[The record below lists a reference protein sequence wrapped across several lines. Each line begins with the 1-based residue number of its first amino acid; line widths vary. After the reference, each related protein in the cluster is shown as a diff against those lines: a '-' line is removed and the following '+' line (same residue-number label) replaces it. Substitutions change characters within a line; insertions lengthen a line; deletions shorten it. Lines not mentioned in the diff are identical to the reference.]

1 MDITNMQSLRSV
13 LPELATNHV
22 NDDANVRV
30 DPKRL
35 HHPPVMRAG
44 ESSGSK
50 GALDSLLSSA
60 AWETLEDR
68 EQQAFLDGPPPPEK
82 PRTSEQYRLLINT
95 VLTRLLADKASG
107 KDVLTNAME
116 TIMAGV
122 SAFKQQTKE
131 QFDALMEQYE
141 AALGELEG
149 AGEQVKQLD
158 GKLGKLEAQIN
169 TLKQKQAAM
178 QQAGVTP
185 DDPNYLA
192 LMEELTQLQGQQTS
206 LQTARQ
212 AAQGRAEQWAAKAT
226 NIQSRLNDLVES
238 ALNSEKQSRL
248 LSTDFIEEQS
258 KAQFNLALRLLN
270 FINQSIKD
278 RAEETKLRAEDE
290 LKRAEFNTE
299 MAGRARVAQAKKTE
313 EQLEKSEQSRKKS
326 DCISKIVNALLAV
339 ALAVVTM
346 GAATVLSVALLVMTV
361 ADAIIQVATGTS
373 FIGKALEPVMNSV
386 IMPIIEAI
394 GKAVDFL
401 LMHSPLGKLLEKV
414 LPADVLDKVRSV
426 VKTLVAIAAVIAA
439 VFLLRSSAV
448 SQVMKNIVK
457 GAVKHA
463 SNLIKN
469 IFKNLPQFLK
479 NLAGMPKKA
488 LQSLPSFNANTHQ
501 SFIKAG
507 NIVHDLG
514 SLANTTQQNIAHA
527 KVASANLAKV
537 EAEQAV
543 KELEFIREKQLELEQ
558 IMQES
563 MEKLQESIRNLSE
576 MAMRIIENNL
586 HLGKKILLPVKAG

>member
-361 ADAIIQVATGTS
+361 ADAIIRWQRARR
-373 FIGKALEPVMNSV
+373 
-386 IMPIIEAI
+386 
-394 GKAVDFL
+394 L
-401 LMHSPLGKLLEKV
+401 L
-414 LPADVLDKVRSV
+414 
-426 VKTLVAIAAVIAA
+426 VK
-439 VFLLRSSAV
+439 R
-448 SQVMKNIVK
+448 
-457 GAVKHA
+457 
-463 SNLIKN
+463 
-469 IFKNLPQFLK
+469 
-479 NLAGMPKKA
+479 
-488 LQSLPSFNANTHQ
+488 
-501 SFIKAG
+501 
-507 NIVHDLG
+507 
-514 SLANTTQQNIAHA
+514 
-527 KVASANLAKV
+527 
-537 EAEQAV
+537 
-543 KELEFIREKQLELEQ
+543 
-558 IMQES
+558 
-563 MEKLQESIRNLSE
+563 LS
-576 MAMRIIENNL
+576 R
-586 HLGKKILLPVKAG
+586 